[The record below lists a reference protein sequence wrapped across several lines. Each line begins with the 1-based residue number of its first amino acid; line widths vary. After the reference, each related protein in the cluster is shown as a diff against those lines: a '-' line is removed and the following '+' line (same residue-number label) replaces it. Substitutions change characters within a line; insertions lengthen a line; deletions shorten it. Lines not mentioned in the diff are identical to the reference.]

1 MLANLLPTLTVLFLV
16 AGFYLGLTG
25 PVEHEQVVKSLAAL
39 SGVAA
44 LGGLIMRQRLKYERL
59 SLKYQKQISDHC
71 YFRNVS
77 NNAGIFDYI
86 VGAAEEQE
94 CKEAFLAY
102 YFLLTSSDPP
112 DQTTLDVQ
120 IEEWLKMTF
129 DVDIDFEVD
138 DALAKLERL
147 GLLKRNNKELSVL
160 PLDEALILLDQ
171 RWDNFFLFANRET
184 PLKTADSAI

>member
-1 MLANLLPTLTVLFLV
+1 
-16 AGFYLGLTG
+16 
-25 PVEHEQVVKSLAAL
+25 
-39 SGVAA
+39 
-44 LGGLIMRQRLKYERL
+44 
-59 SLKYQKQISDHC
+59 
-71 YFRNVS
+71 
-77 NNAGIFDYI
+77 
-86 VGAAEEQE
+86 
-94 CKEAFLAY
+94 
-102 YFLLTSSDPP
+102 
-112 DQTTLDVQ
+112 
-120 IEEWLKMTF
+120 MTF